1 MVNLHYAERMLSD
14 LTLLFDHIGKTM
26 SPLTETAI
34 YLSAA
39 VIAVPLFKRLR
50 FGAVLGYLAAGIV
63 IGPHVLGLVSNVQSI
78 LNFSELGVVL
88 LLFIIGLELQPSRL
102 WVLRKS
108 VFGLGGAQVAVTAAL
123 LGLIAYGIGLS
134 PESALIAGLG
144 LSLSSTAFVLQ
155 ILAEKNQLTTRYG
168 RTSFAILLFQDLAVI
183 PILALI
189 PLLAAKGITSGQAS
203 PGFAALKA
211 LAVIAGVI
219 VGGRYLLRP
228 VFRAIAA
235 SRIQEVFTAAALLV
249 VIGTSQLMQLAG
261 LSMSLGAFLAGVLL
275 ADSEYRH
282 ELEADIE
289 PFKGLLLG
297 LFFIAVGMSA
307 NLGLI
312 ESRPV
317 AILATVVALMA
328 IKSAVV
334 FSLGRISGCSSN
346 SARNLAVALS
356 QGGEFAFV
364 LFSVAAALQIM
375 DQADADLLIVVV
387 TLSMALTPAFFSL
400 NEAIEKHWLARAEP
414 AVFDKVDEGDNRVI
428 IAGFGRVGQIVGRIL
443 RLRKIRFTALE
454 LSQEQL
460 DVIRRF
466 GSKVYYGDAS
476 RLDLLR
482 AAKADKA
489 EIFVLA
495 IDDVATSLKTA
506 ATVKKH
512 FPNLAIYAR
521 ARNRFHAYQLMDIG
535 VDGLIRETLLSSLEL
550 AGQVLRGLGV
560 DEEKTQSTIA
570 MFKSH
575 DEKALLAQHAIY
587 HDETKLIQTTKEA
600 ARELQGIFESDALS
614 DNINDKP
621 ASTVTLR

>member
-1 MVNLHYAERMLSD
+1 
-14 LTLLFDHIGKTM
+14 M
-26 SPLTETAI
+26 SPLIETAI

-39 VIAVPLFKRLR
+39 VIAVPLFKKLRL
-50 FGAVLGYLAAGIV
+50 GAVLGYLAAGII
-63 IGPHVLGLVSNVQSI
+63 IGPQALGLVSDVENM
-78 LNFSELGVVL
+78 LHFSELGVVL

-108 VFGLGGAQVAVTAAL
+108 VFGLGGAQVVVTAAL
-123 LGLIAYGIGLS
+123 LGLIAYSLGLT
-134 PESALIAGLG
+134 PEIALVAGLG

-155 ILAEKNQLTTRYG
+155 ILAEKNQLTTRHG
-168 RTSFAILLFQDLAVI
+168 RASFAILLFQDLAVI

-189 PLLAAKGITSGQAS
+189 PLLAAKDIAAS
-203 PGFAALKA
+203 QGSLGFAALKA
-211 LAVIAGVI
+211 LVLVAAVII
-219 VGGRYLLRP
+219 GGRFLLRP

-249 VIGTSQLMQLAG
+249 VIGTALLMQLVG
-261 LSMSLGAFLAGVLL
+261 LSMSLGAFIAGVLL

-282 ELEADIE
+282 ELEANIE

-307 NLGLI
+307 DLGLVA
-312 ESRPV
+312 SQPV
-317 AILATVVALMA
+317 AILAAVTIMMA

-334 FSLGRISGCSSN
+334 FTLGKLAGYSN
-346 SARNLAVALS
+346 ECARNLAVALC

-364 LFSVAAALQIM
+364 IFGVAAAHQIM
-375 DQADADLLIVVV
+375 DKSVADMLIVAV

-400 NEAIEKHWLARAEP
+400 NEAIGKRWLRSGKP
-414 AVFDKVDEGDNRVI
+414 PDFDKIDEGENRVI

-443 RLRKIRFTALE
+443 RLRKIGFTALE
-454 LSQEQL
+454 MSQEQV
-460 DVIRRF
+460 DVVRRF
-466 GSKVYYGDAS
+466 GNKVYYGDAS
-476 RLDLLR
+476 RVDLLR

-495 IDDVATSLKTA
+495 IDDVASSLKTA

-535 VDGLIRETLLSSLEL
+535 VDGLIRETLLSSLDL
-550 AGQVLRGLGV
+550 AKQVLQGLGI
-560 DEEKTQSTIA
+560 EEKQARGTIE
-570 MFKSH
+570 MFKDH
-575 DEKALLAQHAIY
+575 DEKTLLAQHAVH
-587 HDETKLIQTTKEA
+587 HDETKLIQSAKEA
-600 ARELQGIFESDALS
+600 AQELQGIFEADYSSEKDA
-614 DNINDKP
+614 NKP
-621 ASTVTLR
+621 VLTVPLR